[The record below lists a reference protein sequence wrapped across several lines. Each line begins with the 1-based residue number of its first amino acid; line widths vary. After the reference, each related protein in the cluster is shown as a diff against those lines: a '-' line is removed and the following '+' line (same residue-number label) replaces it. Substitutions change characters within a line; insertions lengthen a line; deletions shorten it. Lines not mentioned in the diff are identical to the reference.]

1 MNLVGKIFI
10 VLIFVMSAVF
20 MAFSVAVYASH
31 TNWRNVVKAE
41 ETGLEAQ
48 LSGQKLKGEQLQSQL
63 TKMEEQLAFEQK
75 TRREALAKQAT
86 AEEEFERERD
96 QQEAALARLNQ
107 DLREAVA
114 TMAATQETLKSLR
127 SEVDGLRTNI
137 RQTEKDRDDAFGEM
151 VQKTDELHDAANELK
166 TLQDRSNRLAADYA
180 DAVAVL
186 RKHDL
191 KPNPELYTTEAPDVE
206 GQVLAVTAKG
216 SIEVN
221 IGSDDG
227 LLEGHELQIYRIADT
242 VSMYLGK
249 VQVTQTATDKAVCKI
264 LPEFRKGT
272 IQRGDRVDSKL

>member
-31 TNWRNVVKAE
+31 TNWRNVVKAPD
-41 ETGLEAQ
+41 TGLEAQ
-48 LSGQKLKGEQLQSQL
+48 LNGQKLKNEQLQSQL

-75 TRREALAKQAT
+75 TKREALAKQAT
-86 AEEEFERERD
+86 EEEAFKRERD
-96 QQEAALARLNQ
+96 QQEAALAKLNQ

-114 TMAATQETLKSLR
+114 TMAATQETLKALR
-127 SEVDGLRTNI
+127 GDVNGLKAEI
-137 RQTEKDRDDAFGEM
+137 QQAQEDRDTAFGEM
-151 VQKTDELHDAANELK
+151 VRVTDELHDAANELK

-191 KPNPELYTTEAPDVE
+191 KPVPELYTGEAPDVE
-206 GQVLAVTAKG
+206 GEVLAVTANG
-216 SIEVN
+216 AIEVN

-227 LLEGHELQIYRIADT
+227 LLQGHKLQIYRIADT

-249 VQVTQTATDKAVCKI
+249 VEVTQTASDKAVCKI